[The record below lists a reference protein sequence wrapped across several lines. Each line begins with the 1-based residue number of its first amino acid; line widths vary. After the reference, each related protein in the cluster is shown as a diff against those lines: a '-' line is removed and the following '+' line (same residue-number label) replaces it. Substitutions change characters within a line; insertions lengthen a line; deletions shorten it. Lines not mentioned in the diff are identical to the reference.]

1 MVLEEEQKL
10 NNTLNKNKSV
20 DYIVAI
26 GASAGGLTPL
36 QELIDSLPDNIDNTA
51 IIIAQH
57 LSPEYKSM
65 LAEILSRKTILPT
78 MAITDGAE
86 LEPNHIYVTPPNCDA
101 ILKGTH
107 LEIVETS
114 AGGPRPSIDRLF
126 TSLAKEYG
134 KNAIGIVLSGTGQDG
149 SKGVMALRKAGGFTI
164 CQDLD
169 SCKYSGMPHA
179 AISTGM
185 VDAILS
191 PREIGESLLD
201 MIHGNRS
208 ESTEDSPEEASSY
221 ESSDDISIILSLL
234 EAKIGTDFSNYKES
248 TIIRRLEKR
257 LHDKKFNTVEAYLKY
272 IRNNEDELD
281 EFFKYL
287 LIGVTSFFR
296 DYEAF
301 KALKIELEDLIKQK
315 NKGAKLRIW
324 VPGCATGEESVSIA
338 ILINEILVKTG
349 RYDVKPQIF
358 ATDINTNALKTA
370 RVGIYKKDKVDTI
383 PQNLMDKYFEKLN
396 EHEYEVCRDI
406 KQMILYTK
414 HDLTSNPPFL
424 RLDLI
429 SCRNLF
435 IYFNQRLQ
443 NHIFPIFQYSLLPG
457 GILFLG
463 KSESVGNYKNLFS
476 TSNAKYRIF
485 SRKARSPLKPLKL
498 PSTKPLVVDKKV
510 SSSLNLKNESLS
522 IHEMVKET
530 VYNTYEHP
538 YVIIDENMD
547 IIEIS
552 GDTNNILKIKP
563 GLANM
568 NLLRLIVEELQI
580 EARALIMQA
589 IKSLKI
595 EKGGPRRFHDKNQNH
610 LVRIIVKPLIYTKPG
625 HPYFMVIFESFDDI
639 EPFFVTAEEGNEALM
654 ESQRNQELQYEL
666 ISNKQH
672 MNTLVQELETT
683 NEELQALNEE
693 LQSSNEELQA
703 SNEELE
709 TSNEELQ
716 ATNEELE
723 NAYVD
728 LRIAS
733 QKLSRQ
739 KQMWEKLSV
748 TSPDHIAVLKGE
760 DFIYEFANPA
770 YKALFPNRVLEGH
783 SVMSVMPELAAHGFI
798 DLLNNVRNSGKAHHQ
813 TEATV
818 TMDYNGH
825 GEETRYF
832 NFTYAPLR
840 YSDHDKPD
848 IIIYAVDVTEHV
860 YNRKKAENSAKFFS
874 TLAESMA
881 QKIWTIEPKGGISY
895 INQTTKIYFG
905 FDGEPEDLKLFDYI
919 HPEDLEYAPDLT
931 SKEARQ
937 NEDGIKRQYRLKNKS
952 NKYRWHLIRNTP
964 LFNQEGELMVW
975 ICTATDIHEQKS
987 IEEKKDEFMSIA
999 SHELKTPLT
1008 TVKAYLELLEEVLKK
1023 EDVDTASLY
1032 AQKASAGLNKINSL
1046 VSDLLDVTRIQ
1057 TGKMQFNITEFD
1069 FDKLVEQAVDDARP
1083 LTNNHKIILN
1093 GKSGTKI
1100 KGDANRLEQVM
1111 VNLISNAIKYSNNAD
1126 KVLIN
1131 NFREDGHV
1139 VFEVV
1144 DYGPGIKPEYREK
1157 IFERFYRLKKNHDFT
1172 SGLGIGLYISKQ
1184 IISQHKGKIGVTDH
1198 DSKGSKFF
1206 VRLPVDN

>member
-1 MVLEEEQKL
+1 M
-10 NNTLNKNKSV
+10 NKKKSV
-20 DYIVAI
+20 EYIVAI

-36 QELIDSLPDNIDNTA
+36 QELIDALPENINNSA

-78 MAITDGAE
+78 TAIADGVE

-134 KNAIGIVLSGTGQDG
+134 KKAAGIVLSGTGQDG
-149 SKGVMALRKAGGFTI
+149 SKGVMALRRAGGLTI
-164 CQDLD
+164 CQSLD
-169 SCKYSGMPHA
+169 TCKYTGMPHA

-185 VDAILS
+185 IDAILS

-201 MIHGNRS
+201 MIHGSRNKVYDDVQDENK
-208 ESTEDSPEEASSY
+208 ESTFY
-221 ESSDDISIILSLL
+221 ESSDDISTILSLL

-296 DYEAF
+296 DNEAF
-301 KALKIELEDLIKQK
+301 KALKIEIEDLIKQK
-315 NKGAKLRIW
+315 SKGSRLRVWI
-324 VPGCATGEESVSIA
+324 PGCATGEESVSIA
-338 ILINEILVKTG
+338 ILINELLIKTG
-349 RYDVKPQIF
+349 RYDIKPQIF
-358 ATDINTNALKTA
+358 ATDINTKALKTA
-370 RVGIYKKDKVDTI
+370 RIGIYKKDKVEVI
-383 PQNLMDKYFEKLN
+383 PANLIDKYFEKYN
-396 EHEYEVCRDI
+396 EEEYEVCRDI
-406 KQMILYTK
+406 KQIILYTK

-476 TSNAKYRIF
+476 TLNAKYRIF
-485 SRKARSPLKPLKL
+485 SRKERSSLKPLRL

-510 SSSLNLKNESLS
+510 SPKLNLKNESLS
-522 IHEMVKET
+522 LHEMVKET

-547 IIEIS
+547 ILEIS
-552 GDTNNILKIKP
+552 GDTNSILKIKP

-568 NLLRLIVEELQI
+568 NLLRLISEELQI
-580 EARALIMQA
+580 EARALTMQSM
-589 IKSLKI
+589 KSMKI
-595 EKGGPRRFHDKNQNH
+595 EKGGPRRFHDKEESH
-610 LVRIIVKPLIYTKPG
+610 LVRLIVKPLIYTKPG
-625 HPYFMVIFESFDDI
+625 HPYFMVIFESFDGV
-639 EPFFVTAEEGNEALM
+639 EPFFINVEEGGEALL

-733 QKLSRQ
+733 QKLTRQ

-760 DFIYEFANPA
+760 DFIFEFANPA
-770 YKALFPNRVLEGH
+770 YKALFPNRELEGH

-798 DLLNNVRNSGKAHHQ
+798 DMLNNVRKSGKAHHQ
-813 TEATV
+813 NEATI
-818 TMDYNGH
+818 TMDYNGN

-860 YNRKKAENSAKFFS
+860 SNRKKAENSAKFFG

-881 QKIWTIEPKGGISY
+881 QKIWTIDPEGDISY
-895 INQTTKIYFG
+895 INQTMRNYFG
-905 FDGEPEDLKLFDYI
+905 FDGPPADLKLTEYI
-919 HPEDLEYAPDLT
+919 HEEDAQHSPTLT
-931 SKEARQ
+931 REARQ
-937 NEDGIKRQYRLKNKS
+937 TKEGFKRQYRLKDKNG
-952 NKYRWHLIRNTP
+952 KYRWHLIRNTP
-964 LFNQEGELMVW
+964 LFNKDEEELVVW
-975 ICTATDIHEQKS
+975 ICTATDIHEQKT

-1023 EDVDTASLY
+1023 EDADTARLY
-1032 AQKASAGLNKINSL
+1032 AQKASTGLNKINSL

-1057 TGKMQFNITEFD
+1057 TGKMKFNITEFD

-1083 LTNNHKIILN
+1083 LSNNHKIILK

-1139 VFEVV
+1139 VLEVV
-1144 DYGPGIKPEYREK
+1144 DYGPGIKPQYREK

-1184 IISQHKGKIGVTDH
+1184 IINQHNGKIGVTDH
-1198 DSKGSKFF
+1198 DVKGSKFY